1 MEKLIDAHHRL
12 LEVTDLGFKRYLY
25 GQINWQHRLIAILGA
40 RGTGKTTLMLQRI
53 KEMQAGSGILYVSAD
68 NIHFSN
74 ETLLNLAERFHA
86 LGGTHLFIDEI
97 HKYPNWSQEVKNIYD
112 SIPRLNLVITGSSV
126 IDMLSGYGDLSRR
139 SVVYHLHGL
148 SLREYIGMKHGDTLP
163 TVTLPELLEGRHPDI
178 GGHRP
183 LQVMKE
189 YLSEGYYPFFLEGDV
204 MLRLHGAVNAVFEVD
219 LPKHL
224 DIRPTSIDKLKRLL
238 AIIAASVPFRPN
250 FSKLSE
256 LTGISRNLLPD
267 HLLHLE
273 KAGLIHL
280 LHDNTGGIRGLGK
293 LEKVYLSNTVLM
305 HLFTDRPDIGTMR
318 ETFLLDQLSQSHTVR
333 ASETADLVVGDTH
346 FEVGGRNKGGRQL
359 KGLQDAYL
367 VKDDVERGFGRT
379 IPLWYFGFLY

>member
-163 TVTLPELLEGRHPDI
+163 TVTRTSFMLSVECLQPLLGLFDGIESGIALPDLLQLGSEIASIGLEPAVSGDHLQLVLAEGAEH
-178 GGHRP
+178 GH
-183 LQVMKE
+183 QAVVDAAVYTE
-189 YLSEGYYPFFLEGDV
+189 CDG
-204 MLRLHGAVNAVFEVD
+204 LHGAVVYAKVLKNGRCSPAAARMPSAISWQSRPLGTCNSRWTATGEV
-219 LPKHL
+219 
-224 DIRPTSIDKLKRLL
+224 
-238 AIIAASVPFRPN
+238 
-250 FSKLSE
+250 
-256 LTGISRNLLPD
+256 
-267 HLLHLE
+267 
-273 KAGLIHL
+273 
-280 LHDNTGGIRGLGK
+280 
-293 LEKVYLSNTVLM
+293 
-305 HLFTDRPDIGTMR
+305 
-318 ETFLLDQLSQSHTVR
+318 
-333 ASETADLVVGDTH
+333 
-346 FEVGGRNKGGRQL
+346 
-359 KGLQDAYL
+359 
-367 VKDDVERGFGRT
+367 
-379 IPLWYFGFLY
+379 